1 MNEQKID
8 KTTRHVRFLL
18 LDGTVIEGD
27 VFLRLFEARHS
38 GPQRLG
44 ELLNDDDDPFIPLR
58 CKANTVLVN
67 RDQIMLAST
76 TMVEELDELFLLGTC
91 HRVCIKTLHK
101 GTLEGEIYVNL
112 PQGSS
117 RAKDYF
123 NQKLTFY
130 TLIDAETVHYVHRSF
145 IMTVQD

>member
-1 MNEQKID
+1 MNEQRID
-8 KTTRHVRFLL
+8 KTTRLVRFVLF
-18 LDGTVIEGD
+18 DGTTLEGE

-58 CKANTVLVN
+58 CDASTLLVN
-67 RDQIMLAST
+67 RDRIMLAT
-76 TMVEELDELFLLGTC
+76 TPLAEELDELFLLGTR
-91 HRVCIKTLHK
+91 HQVTLSTLHK
-101 GTLEGEIYVNL
+101 ESLEGEIYVNL

-130 TLIDAETVHYVHRSF
+130 TLIKGETVHYIHRSF
-145 IMTVQD
+145 ILTVQD